1 MYKRLPGRII
11 YDILDMGIKTIGR
24 LGQVSSYA
32 AQREDLLLRL
42 RKIEGQVKGI
52 HRMIEE
58 DKYCVDILI
67 QIAAVRAA
75 LKKVGSMILEAHVRG
90 CVRDAIVKRQEK
102 EYIKELIDVLNR
114 FIS

>member
-1 MYKRLPGRII
+1 MSRKPGEE
-11 YDILDMGIKTIGR
+11 
-24 LGQVSSYA
+24 SSYA
-32 AQREDLLLRL
+32 PHREDLLLRL

-75 LKKVGSMILEAHVRG
+75 LKKVGSMIFESHVRG
-90 CVRDAIVKRQEK
+90 CVRTAIVNQADK
-102 EYIKELIDVLNR
+102 EIISELIDVLNR

>member
-1 MYKRLPGRII
+1 MSRVPGEE
-11 YDILDMGIKTIGR
+11 
-24 LGQVSSYA
+24 SSYA
-32 AQREDLLLRL
+32 PQRDDLLLRL

-75 LKKVGSMILEAHVRG
+75 LKKVGSMIFEAHVRG
-90 CVRDAIVKRQEK
+90 CVRTAIVNQADK
-102 EYIKELIDVLNR
+102 EIISELIDVLNR
-114 FIS
+114 FIG

>member
-1 MYKRLPGRII
+1 MSRRPGEE
-11 YDILDMGIKTIGR
+11 
-24 LGQVSSYA
+24 SSYA
-32 AQREDLLLRL
+32 PQREDLLLRL

-75 LKKVGSMILEAHVRG
+75 LKKVGSMIFEAHVRG
-90 CVRDAIVKRQEK
+90 CVRTAIVNQADK
-102 EYIKELIDVLNR
+102 EIISELIDVLNR